1 MLFNFILIIFLI
13 SSPIFVV
20 NLVKEYSNN
29 LNKKNVGL
37 IVFTIVVELIFIFI
51 CSNYLAE
58 ALAKHDF
65 IKTIFAIL
73 HILQFLIFFLI
84 IKAFNKYFADNIT
97 FVKLLSVEVILFFF
111 FLIFFIKQD
120 PAGMLYVL
128 YFSLPSCL
136 IGLLSYTYISQKS
149 K

>member
-1 MLFNFILIIFLI
+1 MLFNFILIILLI

-20 NLVKEYSNN
+20 NLVKEYSN
-29 LNKKNVGL
+29 KKNVGL
-37 IVFTIVVELIFIFI
+37 IVFTILIELIFIFV

-58 ALAKHDF
+58 ALAKLDF
-65 IKTIFAIL
+65 IKIVFAVL
-73 HILQFLIFFLI
+73 HISQFLIFFLI
-84 IKAFNKYFADNIT
+84 IKAFNKYFADNIN
-97 FVKLLSVEVILFFF
+97 FVKLLAVEVILFFF

>member
-1 MLFNFILIIFLI
+1 MLFNFILIILLI

-20 NLVKEYSNN
+20 NLVKEYSN
-29 LNKKNVGL
+29 KKNVGL
-37 IVFTIVVELIFIFI
+37 IVFTILIELIFIFV

-58 ALAKHDF
+58 ALAKLDF
-65 IKTIFAIL
+65 IKIVFAVL
-73 HILQFLIFFLI
+73 HISQFLIFFLI
-84 IKAFNKYFADNIT
+84 IKAFNKYFADNIN
-97 FVKLLSVEVILFFF
+97 FVKLLAVEVILFFF

-128 YFSLPSCL
+128 YFSLPSVL
-136 IGLLSYTYISQKS
+136 VALVTYTYINLKS

>member
-29 LNKKNVGL
+29 LNNKNVGL

-58 ALAKHDF
+58 ALAKLDF
-65 IKTIFAIL
+65 IKIVFAVL
-73 HILQFLIFFLI
+73 HISQFLIFFLI
-84 IKAFNKYFADNIT
+84 IKAFNKYFADNIN
-97 FVKLLSVEVILFFF
+97 FVKLLAVEVILFFF

-128 YFSLPSCL
+128 YFSLPSVL
-136 IGLLSYTYISQKS
+136 VALVTYTYINLKS